1 MLIDF
6 KWRGAVVCKCLAFF
20 ARPTRITKVKY
31 IKINKKY
38 KARRSV
44 RLRMF
49 ETCAMNERLGKRRCD
64 DDDDSTG
71 RAHIFPKSANAAKQ
85 TSFLIWDLV
94 GCCSVLLL
102 PIFVLYINKVTLAL
116 CQ

>member
-49 ETCAMNERLGKRRCD
+49 ETCAMNERRC

-71 RAHIFPKSANAAKQ
+71 THFSKVSKRGKTNKFPYLG
-85 TSFLIWDLV
+85 F
-94 GCCSVLLL
+94 GGLLL
-102 PIFVLYINKVTLAL
+102 CAAAAYICSLYK
-116 CQ
+116 